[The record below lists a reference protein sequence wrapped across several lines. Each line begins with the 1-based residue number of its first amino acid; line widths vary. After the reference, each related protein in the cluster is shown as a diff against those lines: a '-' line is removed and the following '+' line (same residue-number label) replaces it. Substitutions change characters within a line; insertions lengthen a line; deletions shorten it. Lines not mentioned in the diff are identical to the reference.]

1 MDAGII
7 MGSGSDSRVMKEA
20 ARVLDEFGIEHEDMV
35 VSAHRTP
42 ERLSEY
48 ARHAEEAGIKVIIAG
63 AGGAAHLPGM
73 MASFTHI
80 PVVGVPIL
88 SYSDKGG
95 PAGGASAFGGL
106 DALLSISEMPAGSPV
121 GTVGVNKAA
130 NAALYAAKILALGS
144 PELRRKLSDHKEK
157 RRQKAASE
165 SDRMKA
171 SGLASFEP

>member
-1 MDAGII
+1 

-20 ARVLDEFGIEHEDMV
+20 ARVLDEFGIDHEDMV

-48 ARHAEEAGIKVIIAG
+48 ARHAEDAGIRVIIAG

-73 MASFTHI
+73 VASFTHI

-88 SYSDKGG
+88 AYSDKGG

-144 PELRRKLSDHKEK
+144 PELRRKLSDYKEK
-157 RRQKAASE
+157 RRQSVASE
-165 SDRMKA
+165 SDRMKE
-171 SGLASFEP
+171 SGLSEFEP

>member
-1 MDAGII
+1 MDVGII

-20 ARVLDEFGIEHEDMV
+20 ARVLDGFGIGHEDMV

-48 ARHAEEAGIKVIIAG
+48 ARHAEEAGMRVIIAG

-73 MASFTHI
+73 ISSFTQI

-88 SYSDKGG
+88 AYSDKGG

-106 DALLSISEMPAGSPV
+106 DALLSMSEMPTGSPV

-130 NAALYAAKILALGS
+130 NAGLYAAKILALGS
-144 PELRRKLSDHKEK
+144 PELRRKLSDYKEK
-157 RRQKAASE
+157 RRQSVASE
-165 SDRMKA
+165 SDRMKE
-171 SGLASFEP
+171 SGLSGFEP